1 MRIDTPRWALSLLQ
15 PARYKGAHGG
25 RGGGKS
31 HFFAE
36 AIVEAHLLDP
46 NSKTVCIREIQ
57 KSLRHSVKA
66 LIEAKIEKLGVL
78 SHFDIQRDLIL
89 NRHGGGL
96 IIFQGMQDHT
106 ADSIKSLEDFDR
118 AWIEEAQ
125 TISARS
131 LRLLRPT
138 IRKAG
143 SEIWASWN
151 PENETDPIDRLL
163 RGEGKQP
170 GSIVVEVNLHDNP
183 FASKETWDE
192 YANDRE
198 RAKRRQAEGD
208 KNAWTDFE
216 HVWHGK
222 YAVLSAAQVLAGCY
236 RIEAFE
242 PQTLWDG
249 PYFGVDWGFASDPTV
264 MVKCWID
271 GRTLYIEQEAWGE
284 HVETVDTPA
293 LFDRIEGARQHII
306 RADSAR
312 PEMISHLRNHGYPG
326 MRAADK
332 WPGSVEDGIGWLRGM
347 DIVIHPDCKHAQEE
361 ARLWSYKTDRLT
373 GDVLPKLED
382 RNNHVWDACIA
393 HGEKVATLRG
403 NIPVQDVVAGDCVAT
418 RSGWKP
424 VLAAAMTH
432 ADKPVYRLE
441 TAGQT
446 LRATGDHRVF
456 VVGKGFI
463 RLDSIEPG
471 DAVIIL
477 ENTQCNTL
485 KPSAMAGLIGAD
497 TPTQAAAPTASIS
510 AARPTGSANAICTGK
525 SGWTTTAP
533 SLTAGTS
540 TTKTAIVKTTAL
552 RIWNACRRVNTLAS
566 GINLGAGGVMSLSR
580 GWHASVRSPKHGT
593 LRRKDWQSTAKLA
606 HWRTRIFRG
615 WKNLVRTAA
624 RLSSPA
630 IWGIRTSIAPTPA
643 SLPPGASPA
652 WTTKPAVAPAAG
664 WCSSQTSMPK
674 PAVAAA
680 IVQHVSDDG
689 RAPVYD
695 LMVAEAE
702 EFFASGVLVH
712 NCRYACAPMIRRG
725 GAGVSSV
732 VASARRRMGN
742 RL

>member
-1 MRIDTPRWALSLLQ
+1 MRIDTPRWAVPLLQ

-36 AIVEAHLLDP
+36 AVVEAHLLDP

-151 PENETDPIDRLL
+151 PENETDPIDQLL
-163 RGEGKQP
+163 RADP
-170 GSIVVEVNLHDNP
+170 PPDSIVVEVNLHDNP

-198 RAKRRQAEGD
+198 RAARRQDAGD
-208 KNAWTDFE
+208 KNAWADFE

-242 PQTLWDG
+242 PQTRWDG

-271 GRTLYIEQEAWGE
+271 GKTLYVEQEAWGE

-332 WPGSVEDGIGWLRGM
+332 WTGSVEDGIGWLRGM
-347 DIVIHPDCKHAQEE
+347 DIVIHPACRHVAEDV
-361 ARLWSYKTDRLT
+361 RLWSYKTDRLT
-373 GDVLPKLED
+373 GDVLPKLAEGHD
-382 RNNHVWDACIA
+382 
-393 HGEKVATLRG
+393 HG
-403 NIPVQDVVAGDCVAT
+403 P
-418 RSGWKP
+418 
-424 VLAAAMTH
+424 
-432 ADKPVYRLE
+432 
-441 TAGQT
+441 
-446 LRATGDHRVF
+446 
-456 VVGKGFI
+456 
-463 RLDSIEPG
+463 
-471 DAVIIL
+471 DAV
-477 ENTQCNTL
+477 
-485 KPSAMAGLIGAD
+485 
-497 TPTQAAAPTASIS
+497 
-510 AARPTGSANAICTGK
+510 
-525 SGWTTTAP
+525 
-533 SLTAGTS
+533 
-540 TTKTAIVKTTAL
+540 
-552 RIWNACRRVNTLAS
+552 
-566 GINLGAGGVMSLSR
+566 
-580 GWHASVRSPKHGT
+580 
-593 LRRKDWQSTAKLA
+593 
-606 HWRTRIFRG
+606 
-615 WKNLVRTAA
+615 
-624 RLSSPA
+624 
-630 IWGIRTSIAPTPA
+630 
-643 SLPPGASPA
+643 
-652 WTTKPAVAPAAG
+652 
-664 WCSSQTSMPK
+664 
-674 PAVAAA
+674 
-680 IVQHVSDDG
+680 
-689 RAPVYD
+689 
-695 LMVAEAE
+695 
-702 EFFASGVLVH
+702 
-712 NCRYACAPMIRRG
+712 RYACAPMIRRG
-725 GAGVSSV
+725 GVGVSSV

>member
-1 MRIDTPRWALSLLQ
+1 MRIDTPRWALPLLQ

-249 PYFGVDWGFASDPTV
+249 PYFGVDWVFASDPTV

>member
-1 MRIDTPRWALSLLQ
+1 MRIDTPRWALPLLQ

-36 AIVEAHLLDP
+36 AVVEAHLLDP
-46 NSKTVCIREIQ
+46 NSKSVCIREIQ

-66 LIEAKIEKLGVL
+66 LVEAKIEKLGVL

>member
-1 MRIDTPRWALSLLQ
+1 MRIDTPRWAVPLLQ

-89 NRHGGGL
+89 NRYGGGL

-151 PENETDPIDRLL
+151 PENETDPIDQLL
-163 RGEGKQP
+163 RADP
-170 GSIVVEVNLHDNP
+170 PPDSIVVEVNLHDNP

-198 RAKRRQAEGD
+198 RAKRRQEAGD
-208 KNAWTDFE
+208 KNAWADFE

-242 PQTLWDG
+242 PQSDWDG

-271 GRTLYIEQEAWGE
+271 GRTLYVEQEAWGE

-293 LFDRIEGARQHII
+293 LFDRIDGARQHII

-347 DIVIHPDCKHAQEE
+347 EIVIHPGCKHAQEE

-463 RLDSIEPG
+463 RLDSIKPG
-471 DAVIIL
+471 DEVITL

-580 GWHASVRSPKHGT
+580 GWHASARSPKHGT

-630 IWGIRTSIAPTPA
+630 SWGIRTSIVPTPA
-643 SLPPGASPA
+643 SLPPGASLA
-652 WTTKPAVAPAAG
+652 WITKPAAAPAAG

-674 PAVAAA
+674 PAVA
-680 IVQHVSDDG
+680 VSVV
-689 RAPVYD
+689 RAVCVTGERVPVYD

>member
-1 MRIDTPRWALSLLQ
+1 MRIDTPRWALPLLQ
-15 PARYKGAHGG
+15 PARSKGAHGG

>member
-1 MRIDTPRWALSLLQ
+1 MRIDTPRWALPLLQ

-78 SHFDIQRDLIL
+78 LHFDIQRDLIL

-151 PENETDPIDRLL
+151 PENETDPIDQLL
-163 RGEGKQP
+163 RADP
-170 GSIVVEVNLHDNP
+170 PPDSIVVEVNIHDNP

-192 YANDRE
+192 YDNDRE
-198 RAKRRQAEGD
+198 RAKRRQEAGD
-208 KNAWTDFE
+208 KNAWADFE

-242 PQTLWDG
+242 PQTRWDG

-271 GRTLYIEQEAWGE
+271 GRTLYVEQEAWGE

-293 LFDRIEGARQHII
+293 LFDRIEGARQHVI

-326 MRAADK
+326 MRAVDK

-361 ARLWSYKTDRLT
+361 ARLWSYKTDRQT

-525 SGWTTTAP
+525 SGWTATAP

>member
-1 MRIDTPRWALSLLQ
+1 MRIDTPRWALPLLQ

-89 NRHGGGL
+89 NRYGDGL

-151 PENETDPIDRLL
+151 PENETDPIDQLL

-208 KNAWTDFE
+208 KNAWADFE

-242 PQTLWDG
+242 PQTRWDG

-271 GRTLYIEQEAWGE
+271 GRTLYVEQEAWGE

-293 LFDRIEGARQHII
+293 LFDRIEGARQHVI

-326 MRAADK
+326 MRAVDK

-361 ARLWSYKTDRLT
+361 ARLWSYKTDRQT

>member
-1 MRIDTPRWALSLLQ
+1 MRIDTPRWALPLLQ

-89 NRHGGGL
+89 NRYGGGL

>member
-1 MRIDTPRWALSLLQ
+1 MRIDTPRWALPLLQ

-151 PENETDPIDRLL
+151 PENETDPIDQLL
-163 RGEGKQP
+163 RADP
-170 GSIVVEVNLHDNP
+170 PPDSIVVEVNIHDNP

-192 YANDRE
+192 YDNDRE
-198 RAKRRQAEGD
+198 RAKRRQEAGD
-208 KNAWTDFE
+208 KNAWADFE

-242 PQTLWDG
+242 PQTRWDG

-271 GRTLYIEQEAWGE
+271 GRTLYVEQEAWGE
-284 HVETVDTPA
+284 HVETVDVPA
-293 LFDRIEGARQHII
+293 LFDRIDGARQHII

>member
-1 MRIDTPRWALSLLQ
+1 MRIDTPRWALPLLQ

-89 NRHGGGL
+89 NRYGGGL

-138 IRKAG
+138 IRKSG

-151 PENETDPIDRLL
+151 PENETDPIDQLL

-208 KNAWTDFE
+208 KNAWADFE

-242 PQTLWDG
+242 PQTRWDG

-271 GRTLYIEQEAWGE
+271 GRTLYVEQEAWGE

-293 LFDRIEGARQHII
+293 LFDRIEGARQHVI

-326 MRAADK
+326 MRAVDK

-525 SGWTTTAP
+525 SGWTATAP

-725 GAGVSSV
+725 GAGVSRV

>member
-1 MRIDTPRWALSLLQ
+1 MRIDTPRWALPLLQ

-151 PENETDPIDRLL
+151 PENETDPIDQLL
-163 RGEGKQP
+163 RADP
-170 GSIVVEVNLHDNP
+170 PPDSIVVEVNIHDNP

-192 YANDRE
+192 YDNDRE
-198 RAKRRQAEGD
+198 RAKRRQEAGD
-208 KNAWTDFE
+208 KNAWADFE

-242 PQTLWDG
+242 PQTRWDG

-271 GRTLYIEQEAWGE
+271 GRTLYVEQEAWGE
-284 HVETVDTPA
+284 HVETVDVPA
-293 LFDRIEGARQHII
+293 LFDRIAGARQHVI

-403 NIPVQDVVAGDCVAT
+403 DIPVQDVVAGDYVAT

-497 TPTQAAAPTASIS
+497 TPTQAVAPTASIS

-525 SGWTTTAP
+525 SGWTTTVP

-566 GINLGAGGVMSLSR
+566 GINLGAGGVMILSR
-580 GWHASVRSPKHGT
+580 SWHASARSPKHGT
-593 LRRKDWQSTAKLA
+593 LLRKDWQSTAKLA

-630 IWGIRTSIAPTPA
+630 RWGIRTSIAPTPA

-652 WTTKPAVAPAAG
+652 WTTKPAVAPVAG
-664 WCSSQTSMPK
+664 QSSPSTSMPR

-695 LMVAEAE
+695 LMVADAE

-725 GAGVSSV
+725 GMGVSSV

>member
-1 MRIDTPRWALSLLQ
+1 MRIDTPRWALPLLQ

-106 ADSIKSLEDFDR
+106 ADSIKSLEDFNR

-151 PENETDPIDRLL
+151 PENETDPINQLL
-163 RGEGKQP
+163 RADP
-170 GSIVVEVNLHDNP
+170 PPDSIVVEVNIHDNP

-192 YANDRE
+192 YAGDRD
-198 RAKRRQAEGD
+198 RAKRRQEAGD
-208 KNAWTDFE
+208 KNAWADFE

>member
-1 MRIDTPRWALSLLQ
+1 MRIDTPRWALPLLQ

-36 AIVEAHLLDP
+36 AVVEAHLLDP
-46 NSKTVCIREIQ
+46 DSKTVCIREIQ

-138 IRKAG
+138 IRKGG

-151 PENETDPIDRLL
+151 PENETDPIDQLL
-163 RGEGKQP
+163 RGKDKQP

-192 YANDRE
+192 YYNDRD
-198 RAKRRQAEGD
+198 RAKRRQEAGD
-208 KNAWTDFE
+208 KNAWADFE

-242 PQTLWDG
+242 PQDGWDG

-284 HVETVDTPA
+284 HIETVDTPA
-293 LFDRIEGARQHII
+293 LFDRVAGARQHII

-347 DIVIHPDCKHAQEE
+347 DIVIHPACRHVAEDV
-361 ARLWSYKTDRLT
+361 RLWSYKTDRLT
-373 GDVLPKLED
+373 GDVLPKLAEGHD
-382 RNNHVWDACIA
+382 HSPDAI
-393 HGEKVATLRG
+393 
-403 NIPVQDVVAGDCVAT
+403 
-418 RSGWKP
+418 
-424 VLAAAMTH
+424 
-432 ADKPVYRLE
+432 
-441 TAGQT
+441 
-446 LRATGDHRVF
+446 
-456 VVGKGFI
+456 
-463 RLDSIEPG
+463 
-471 DAVIIL
+471 
-477 ENTQCNTL
+477 
-485 KPSAMAGLIGAD
+485 
-497 TPTQAAAPTASIS
+497 
-510 AARPTGSANAICTGK
+510 
-525 SGWTTTAP
+525 
-533 SLTAGTS
+533 
-540 TTKTAIVKTTAL
+540 
-552 RIWNACRRVNTLAS
+552 
-566 GINLGAGGVMSLSR
+566 
-580 GWHASVRSPKHGT
+580 
-593 LRRKDWQSTAKLA
+593 
-606 HWRTRIFRG
+606 
-615 WKNLVRTAA
+615 
-624 RLSSPA
+624 
-630 IWGIRTSIAPTPA
+630 
-643 SLPPGASPA
+643 
-652 WTTKPAVAPAAG
+652 
-664 WCSSQTSMPK
+664 
-674 PAVAAA
+674 
-680 IVQHVSDDG
+680 
-689 RAPVYD
+689 
-695 LMVAEAE
+695 
-702 EFFASGVLVH
+702 
-712 NCRYACAPMIRRG
+712 RYACAPIIRRG

-742 RL
+742 RLRG